1 MKAVAAPVCRT
12 NINSRRAASS
22 HTRNSSIDKKGGM
35 KMEIAFVSMR
45 RNINDWEVLSDV
57 LQRVNTSTDTS
68 INQIKAKRTM
78 QANVMARTVKN
89 VGKESMAMARQ

>member
-1 MKAVAAPVCRT
+1 MV
-12 NINSRRAASS
+12 
-22 HTRNSSIDKKGGM
+22 
-35 KMEIAFVSMR
+35 IAFVSMR
-45 RNINDWEVLSDV
+45 RNINDWEVLSDMP
-57 LQRVNTSTDTS
+57 QRVNTSTDTS